1 MTNIAIRV
9 SIGQMD
15 KQRLSLR
22 ISKSRLE
29 RLRKVAKEREKTM
42 TQLVEDWIDKLKTG
56 EKLS

>member
-1 MTNIAIRV
+1 MNNIAIRV